1 MNPTFIMMVGL
12 PYSGKSYYAEKL
24 SKEYGAVVYSSDA
37 IRAEILGDVQ
47 DQNNNGKVFEVLHRR
62 VYDDLSNGKSVIY
75 TLLFYAIAICRPGK
89 CKQSQNLTPPHR
101 QEDWS
106 TVSRT
111 LDKTETSYAFQQCQQ
126 KHLCQKRYVRSSRQ
140 CRLRPQPKTASPYD
154 SKYIQPNSITSLML
168 GTSLKLSVQV
178 TILPSRKRC
187 STWNCSDI

>member
-75 TLLFYAIAICRPGK
+75 DATNINYKRRMDTIQRLKRIPCEKVCYLMA
-89 CKQSQNLTPPHR
+89 TPFSECVER
-101 QEDWS
+101 
-106 TVSRT
+106 
-111 LDKTETSYAFQQCQQ
+111 
-126 KHLCQKRYVRSSRQ
+126 
-140 CRLRPQPKTASPYD
+140 
-154 SKYIQPNSITSLML
+154 SKYRDRVVPYEVLERMYKSIWIPQYYEA
-168 GTSLKLSVQV
+168 GIALKSCTQMDLSRS
-178 TILPSRKRC
+178 IPKSC
-187 STWNCSDI
+187 SGARTAWPGSTRTTRITT